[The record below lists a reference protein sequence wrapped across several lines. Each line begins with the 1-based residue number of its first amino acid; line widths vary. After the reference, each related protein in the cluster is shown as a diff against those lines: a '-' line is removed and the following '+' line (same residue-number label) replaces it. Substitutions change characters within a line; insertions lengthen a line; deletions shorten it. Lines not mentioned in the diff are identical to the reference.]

1 MLTLDRASAI
11 AEWRRAEARIYPSVM
26 VNAVL
31 YEQYLRMVRAVID
44 ELGDIRSED
53 DLLLA
58 WHERRGIAKEVV
70 VRLAPTLGTLMDT
83 DSVRDAAFCTRHREI
98 TREHAKQIA
107 RDRLEQARR
116 NQDEWVVLF
125 DDVTPMGSHRLEMH
139 LRTGNGIHASST
151 LSLDGTQPTFE
162 LEVVHLDP
170 ENGAWIVDKPPLV
183 PSQRFDTHEE
193 WQVRIAQA
201 HSTFGKDTR

>member
-1 MLTLDRASAI
+1 VVLDRASAI

-58 WHERRGIAKEVV
+58 WHERRGIAREVV

-83 DSVRDAAFCTRHREI
+83 DSVRDAAFCTRHR
-98 TREHAKQIA
+98 
-107 RDRLEQARR
+107 DRLEQARR

-125 DDVTPMGSHRLEMH
+125 DDVTPMGSHHLEMH

-170 ENGAWIVDKPPLV
+170 ENGAWIIDKPPLV

-201 HSTFGKDTR
+201 HSTFGKDMR